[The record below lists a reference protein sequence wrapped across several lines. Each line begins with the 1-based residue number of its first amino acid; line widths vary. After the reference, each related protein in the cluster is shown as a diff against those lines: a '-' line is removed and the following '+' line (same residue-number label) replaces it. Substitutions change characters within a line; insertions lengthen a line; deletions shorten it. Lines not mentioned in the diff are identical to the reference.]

1 MIRDGS
7 GKIEGVRYDELAPM
21 LLNELQKQQRI
32 IAEQA
37 ARIASFEGRLA
48 DIQATLDKVGPKDR
62 LAACCNDRTSP

>member
-1 MIRDGS
+1 
-7 GKIEGVRYDELAPM
+7 M